1 MVVVLQIK
9 LLSQSFANSTPLTI
23 HNLVISWNFQL
34 DVEYKYSSNSVP
46 ITYPLSSGR

>member
-23 HNLVISWNFQL
+23 HNLVISSNFQL
-34 DVEYKYSSNSVP
+34 DVEYSFNSVA